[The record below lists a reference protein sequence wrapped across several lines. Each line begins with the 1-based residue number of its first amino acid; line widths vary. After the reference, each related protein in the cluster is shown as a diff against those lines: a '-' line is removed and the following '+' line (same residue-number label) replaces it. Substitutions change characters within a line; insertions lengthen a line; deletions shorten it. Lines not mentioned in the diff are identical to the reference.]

1 MKKPKPCYRLL
12 ITAGP
17 SREYIDPVRF
27 ISNPAT
33 GLIGYLIA
41 ALARRKGHKVKLLT
55 GPTHLKIPAGVNTI
69 KFNSALELKKLVN
82 KYWAEADCIICTA
95 AVGDFRPKIYSRQKL
110 KKSFKLNNIK
120 LVKTPDILAELGK
133 KKKPQQVLVGF
144 ALETDNTIKNAKIKL
159 KEKNLDF
166 IVANTLNQ
174 KNNPFGRA
182 TYDALILDVSQSIQV
197 KQITKDK
204 LARIIL
210 DRVEKLCYSLSDKK

>member
-1 MKKPKPCYRLL
+1 M
-12 ITAGP
+12 
-17 SREYIDPVRF
+17 
-27 ISNPAT
+27 
-33 GLIGYLIA
+33 
-41 ALARRKGHKVKLLT
+41 
-55 GPTHLKIPAGVNTI
+55 
-69 KFNSALELKKLVN
+69 
-82 KYWAEADCIICTA
+82 
-95 AVGDFRPKIYSRQKL
+95 
-110 KKSFKLNNIK
+110 
-120 LVKTPDILAELGK
+120 
-133 KKKPQQVLVGF
+133 LVGF